1 MTGPDR
7 IGFAH
12 RGGSGH
18 GPDNQLDT
26 FAAALRLGATALE
39 TDAWVTADGVV
50 VLDHDG
56 VLREARRRRQPI
68 AQVRRDQLPAHVP
81 TLDELYDRCGT
92 EMDLAIDVSSARIAA
107 EVAAVAARRHA
118 SSQLWLVSPHSARL
132 ANIDSPNRAVTVR
145 GTTMRG
151 PRRHAAFRGIR
162 DAGMDA
168 VNARWVWWTPR
179 FVEEVHDLGMR
190 AFGYDCQQPG
200 SLRRALGMGLDAV
213 FSDHVETMLAALA
226 AVNRVS

>member
-1 MTGPDR
+1 MTRPDR

-56 VLREARRRRQPI
+56 VLREARRRREPI

-81 TLDELYDRCGT
+81 SLDELYDRCGT
-92 EMDLAIDVSSARIAA
+92 AMELAVDVSSARIAV
-107 EVAAVAARRHA
+107 EVAAVAARRGA
-118 SSQLWLVSPHSARL
+118 SSRLWLVSPQL
-132 ANIDSPNRAVTVR
+132 
-145 GTTMRG
+145 G
-151 PRRHAAFRGIR
+151 PAGEHRQRRTG
-162 DAGMDA
+162 
-168 VNARWVWWTPR
+168 
-179 FVEEVHDLGMR
+179 
-190 AFGYDCQQPG
+190 Q
-200 SLRRALGMGLDAV
+200 
-213 FSDHVETMLAALA
+213 
-226 AVNRVS
+226 

>member
-1 MTGPDR
+1 VTRGQP

-12 RGGSGH
+12 RGGAGH
-18 GPDNQLDT
+18 GPDNQLET
-26 FAAALRLGATALE
+26 FAAALRLGARGLE

-81 TLDELYDRCGT
+81 TLDALYERCGT
-92 EMDLAIDVSSARIAA
+92 DMDVAIDVSSAAIAAAVA
-107 EVAAVAARRHA
+107 EVAARHGA
-118 SSQLWLVSPHSARL
+118 SSRLWLVSPHSERL
-132 ANIDSPNRAVTVR
+132 ANIDAPNRAVTVR

-151 PRRHAAFRGIR
+151 PRRSLAFRGIH

-168 VNARWVWWTPR
+168 VNARWPWWTPR
-179 FVEEVHDLGMR
+179 FVAEVHDLGMR
-190 AFGYDCQQPG
+190 AFGYDCQRAT
-200 SLRRALGMGLDAV
+200 SLRRALDMGLDGV
-213 FSDHVETMLAALA
+213 FSDHVETMLVEL
-226 AVNRVS
+226 NRR

>member
-1 MTGPDR
+1 MTGTDR

-26 FAAALRLGATALE
+26 FAAAQRLGATGLE

-56 VLREARRRRQPI
+56 VLREARRRRAPI
-68 AQVRRDQLPAHVP
+68 AKVRRDQLPAHIP

-92 EMDLAIDVSSARIAA
+92 DMDLAIDVSSAEIAA
-107 EVAAVAARRHA
+107 AVAAVAARRGA
-118 SSQLWLVSPHSARL
+118 SSRLWLVSPHSARL

-145 GTTMRG
+145 GTAMRG
-151 PRRHAAFRGIR
+151 PRRRAAFHGIH

-168 VNARWVWWTPR
+168 VNARWMWWTPR
-179 FVEEVHDLGMR
+179 FVDEVHDLGMR

-226 AVNRVS
+226 ATNQVS

>member
-1 MTGPDR
+1 VTRPDR

-18 GPDNQLDT
+18 GPDNQLQT
-26 FAAALRLGATALE
+26 FAAALRLGASALE

-68 AQVRRDQLPAHVP
+68 AQVRRDQLPAHIP
-81 TLDELYDRCGT
+81 TLDELYERCGT
-92 EMDLAIDVSSARIAA
+92 DVDIAIDVSSAAIAA
-107 EVAAVAARRHA
+107 AVAAVAARHGA
-118 SSQLWLVSPHSARL
+118 SEHLWLVSPHSERL

-151 PRRHAAFRGIR
+151 PRRSLAFRGIR

-168 VNARWVWWTPR
+168 VNARWPWWTPR
-179 FVEEVHDLGMR
+179 FVDEVHRLGMR
-190 AFGYDCQQPG
+190 AFGYDCQRPA
-200 SLRRALGMGLDAV
+200 SIRRALDMGLDAI
-213 FSDHVETMLAALA
+213 FSDHVETMLVELNRPAAG
-226 AVNRVS
+226 

>member
-1 MTGPDR
+1 MTGADP

-18 GPDNQLDT
+18 GPDNRLDT
-26 FAAALRLGATALE
+26 FAAALRMGAGGLE

-92 EMDLAIDVSSARIAA
+92 AMVLAVDVSSEPIAA
-107 EVAAVAARRHA
+107 AVAAVAARHQA
-118 SSQLWLVSPHSARL
+118 SRRLWLVSPHSAMLR
-132 ANIDSPNRAVTVR
+132 NVENPNRAVTVR
-145 GTTMRG
+145 GSTMRG
-151 PRRHAAFRGIR
+151 PRRGAALRGIR
-162 DAGMDA
+162 DAGVDA
-168 VNARWVWWTPR
+168 VNARWPWWSPR
-179 FVEEVHDLGMR
+179 FVDEVHELGMLG
-190 AFGYDCQQPG
+190 FGFDCQRPA
-200 SLRRALGMGLDAV
+200 SLRRALDMGLDAV
-213 FSDHVETMLAALA
+213 FSDHVEIMLAELGRA
-226 AVNRVS
+226 RPTR